1 MCCPMNGT
9 CSLRNSA
16 CCVLITFS
24 PPTPK
29 SIMTKIQPVNPP
41 PPPLK
46 VSGTPECFLL
56 RSSGCLIRVSCAVC
70 VHRTSSLITE
80 PLFLFHYLPN
90 SDFPSLLASNAA
102 ALFPSLRVRESAA
115 EEIRQL
121 HWRPSHFSLAG
132 RSLTAIGVDSEFHK
146 VYS

>member
-1 MCCPMNGT
+1 MCCPMSGT

-29 SIMTKIQPVNPP
+29 SIMTKIQPVNLP

-46 VSGTPECFLL
+46 GLRYPRVFLIEV
-56 RSSGCLIRVSCAVC
+56 IRLFDPGIMCGVW
-70 VHRTSSLITE
+70 HRTSSLITE